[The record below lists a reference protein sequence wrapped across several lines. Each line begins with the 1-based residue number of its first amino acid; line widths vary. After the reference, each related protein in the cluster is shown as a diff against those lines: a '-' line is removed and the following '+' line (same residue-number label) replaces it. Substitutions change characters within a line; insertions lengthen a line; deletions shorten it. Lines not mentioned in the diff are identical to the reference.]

1 MGGNRA
7 LVTVGAI
14 GGAVAA
20 QVIDMPR
27 SVAGGIAGGVVVWA
41 LTRGEGEAVEA
52 PRGAAAPVETAKVP
66 VGGSAAQPIPPA
78 PPTTWAGAPGRP
90 GGPFWPEPEPVVAGP
105 REPSAV
111 ERWVRRWRETI
122 ASDLAVHGL
131 AYLGV
136 LLLFAGLFGFIVFS
150 FGTLGGAERLAVEGA
165 VPLLLLS
172 SAWFLRRRAAPVVAT
187 TLGLLGGLLLPVVA
201 FASFVDGQPFP
212 PDLRGD
218 ALAAT
223 LAGVAVLL
231 AAAYALYCWRVPDAS
246 LRYLVAPLL
255 WTAAWAAAL
264 PLARDRAGVID
275 LRNPS
280 AGQLALTS
288 VAVAATAVLVRLRS
302 LQRSGARHGRQT
314 ASRFGEQIGDATRVA
329 VVPGIAL
336 VYGMTLALAAAEGW
350 PAWPVVVAGVSALMA
365 VEALATVSTREGRE
379 GVALLQA
386 TVLGASLA
394 AVAASLGRGRGGLAT
409 ALAYA
414 VLAAWQ
420 ERRRPGPIARVSAAA
435 GILAGLGLSL
445 ADPWASVAA
454 FGVAGLVII
463 AGRGW
468 RAARL
473 WAASAA
479 WAWAAWRAG
488 DAAGWSMDVRALGGS
503 AAAVLVVLGAF
514 LPRVR
519 RLAGHL
525 GLIGSLLALAS
536 LAVAR
541 PGSRASLA
549 ALAAWCVVW
558 AVAAVEQERG
568 EAPVVAL
575 LRRALGWSPDLAP
588 ASRLAGVVPALILA
602 ASVPFLVL
610 RAGELGGVLR
620 GRPSW
625 SGVALSLLAVADA
638 AAASW
643 LARRRATARL
653 LAAAAVA
660 LALAGIGFAGPDS
673 WPLTLAVAG
682 PIAVAVTLRR
692 ELRHPVV
699 TWIAWAASGALAI
712 LGAGRAGVADRDLD
726 VVGLA
731 WGAVLLAG
739 GLLLDDLRSGR
750 RAPGEVVRNLW
761 LAAPVTLGA
770 FAAPV
775 AFGVVVIAR
784 PAASGWW
791 ELAGAAFSLLVA
803 LQLRAGV
810 VSVISWALLTLGAA
824 TLAPEPWSPS
834 RHPAVLVPWAA
845 ALVVAGSALERLS
858 NTRGPRRPEAEPGTG
873 AGAAGWDAWL
883 RWDLPPLAVA
893 HGVAL
898 AALVRS
904 ADPAVGGQALT
915 WAGVG
920 ALCLAVA
927 AWRRSAVYA
936 AIGTVLVLVGAVAGV
951 GAVRAV
957 EGMATVAGVTT
968 LAGLV
973 LWRWRPAS
981 PWLRPILLL
990 SGAAGLAAV
999 AVALSVP
1006 PRRDLLEIALVVTGL
1021 QAAAAGIVLRWRPGL
1036 YASPCLLCGAW
1047 LLFAA
1052 GAFSGEPQWFTVP
1065 VGVALLAVVG
1075 IARSQAH
1082 AQARR
1087 DGTQPAAAGNAG
1099 ATSGGGDGTATGG
1112 LLPLEYAGMA
1122 FVVGA
1127 GIVEAVTR
1135 SPARGLSAV
1144 AFGAAV
1150 AAWGGVTRVRRRV
1163 LFGAVA
1169 AVLATLL
1176 LVLAPL
1182 AELVPR
1188 LSGPAIWVAL
1198 ALAGTVMLLLATG
1211 LERGRARVSGA
1222 IRRLG
1227 DLMAGWE

>member
-1 MGGNRA
+1 
-7 LVTVGAI
+7 
-14 GGAVAA
+14 
-20 QVIDMPR
+20 
-27 SVAGGIAGGVVVWA
+27 
-41 LTRGEGEAVEA
+41 
-52 PRGAAAPVETAKVP
+52 
-66 VGGSAAQPIPPA
+66 
-78 PPTTWAGAPGRP
+78 
-90 GGPFWPEPEPVVAGP
+90 
-105 REPSAV
+105 
-111 ERWVRRWRETI
+111 
-122 ASDLAVHGL
+122 
-131 AYLGV
+131 
-136 LLLFAGLFGFIVFS
+136 
-150 FGTLGGAERLAVEGA
+150 
-165 VPLLLLS
+165 
-172 SAWFLRRRAAPVVAT
+172 
-187 TLGLLGGLLLPVVA
+187 
-201 FASFVDGQPFP
+201 
-212 PDLRGD
+212 
-218 ALAAT
+218 
-223 LAGVAVLL
+223 
-231 AAAYALYCWRVPDAS
+231 
-246 LRYLVAPLL
+246 
-255 WTAAWAAAL
+255 
-264 PLARDRAGVID
+264 
-275 LRNPS
+275 
-280 AGQLALTS
+280 
-288 VAVAATAVLVRLRS
+288 
-302 LQRSGARHGRQT
+302 
-314 ASRFGEQIGDATRVA
+314 
-329 VVPGIAL
+329 
-336 VYGMTLALAAAEGW
+336 
-350 PAWPVVVAGVSALMA
+350 
-365 VEALATVSTREGRE
+365 
-379 GVALLQA
+379 
-386 TVLGASLA
+386 
-394 AVAASLGRGRGGLAT
+394 
-409 ALAYA
+409 
-414 VLAAWQ
+414 
-420 ERRRPGPIARVSAAA
+420 
-435 GILAGLGLSL
+435 
-445 ADPWASVAA
+445 
-454 FGVAGLVII
+454 
-463 AGRGW
+463 
-468 RAARL
+468 
-473 WAASAA
+473 
-479 WAWAAWRAG
+479 
-488 DAAGWSMDVRALGGS
+488 MDVRALGGS

-1036 YASPCLLCGAW
+1036 YASPCLLCGPGCCSPPVRSAANRSGSPSRSGWRCSRSSGSPAARPTRRHAGTAPSPRPPGTRAQPAGAGMGPQRAACFRLSTPAW
-1047 LLFAA
+1047 RSLSALGSSRRSRVRPLAACLRLPSGPLSRRGAASPGFAA
-1052 GAFSGEPQWFTVP
+1052 GSCSALWRPFSPPCSWSSP
-1065 VGVALLAVVG
+1065 
-1075 IARSQAH
+1075 RSPNWSPGSA
-1082 AQARR
+1082 ARR
-1087 DGTQPAAAGNAG
+1087 
-1099 ATSGGGDGTATGG
+1099 SGWRWRW
-1112 LLPLEYAGMA
+1112 P
-1122 FVVGA
+1122 
-1127 GIVEAVTR
+1127 
-1135 SPARGLSAV
+1135 
-1144 AFGAAV
+1144 
-1150 AAWGGVTRVRRRV
+1150 
-1163 LFGAVA
+1163 
-1169 AVLATLL
+1169 
-1176 LVLAPL
+1176 
-1182 AELVPR
+1182 
-1188 LSGPAIWVAL
+1188 GP
-1198 ALAGTVMLLLATG
+1198 
-1211 LERGRARVSGA
+1211 
-1222 IRRLG
+1222 
-1227 DLMAGWE
+1227 